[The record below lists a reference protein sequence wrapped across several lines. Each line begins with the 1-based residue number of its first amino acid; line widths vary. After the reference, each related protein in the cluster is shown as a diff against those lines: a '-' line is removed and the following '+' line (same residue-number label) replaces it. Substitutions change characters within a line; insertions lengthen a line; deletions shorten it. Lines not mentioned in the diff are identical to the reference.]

1 MIHVHHQLMH
11 LAQAY
16 FHQDFDLEAATPL
29 DVVRLFASGE
39 PSAAVDELKSDVK
52 SVLDSSMTER
62 EMRELWI
69 VEYGASYDP
78 LADGI
83 EYRRWFA
90 DILDVL
96 ASS

>member
-1 MIHVHHQLMH
+1 MIQVRHQLMH

-16 FHQDFDLEAATPL
+16 FHQDFDLEAPTPL
-29 DVVRLFASGE
+29 DVVRLFATGE
-39 PSAAVDELKSDVK
+39 PPAAVDELVSDLE
-52 SVLDSSMTER
+52 SLLDSSMTDS

-69 VEYGASYDP
+69 GEYGAAYDP

-90 DILDVL
+90 NIRDVL
-96 ASS
+96 RLP

>member
-1 MIHVHHQLMH
+1 MH

-16 FHQDFDLEAATPL
+16 FHQDFDLDAPTPI
-29 DVVRLFASGE
+29 DVVRLFATSE
-39 PSAAVDELKSDVK
+39 PPAARHELISDLD
-52 SVLDSSMTER
+52 SVLGSSMTES

-69 VEYGASYDP
+69 DEYGASYDP

-90 DILDVL
+90 DVL
-96 ASS
+96 SVLTS